1 MVRAEAAACRGGRR
15 CGEHLHAGAV
25 AWREGVG
32 PAVSVLL
39 EDPMPLMYHGEVVSR
54 NGR

>member
-1 MVRAEAAACRGGRR
+1 MVRAEAAAWRGGRR
-15 CGEHLHAGAV
+15 CGEHLHAEAA

-32 PAVSVLL
+32 PTVSVLL